1 MSSYYHYNAHQHPS
15 SANSAPPHSHHAGRS
30 RRAPRLSTS
39 QNSHKQFRGVRS
51 MKELTDTASVTTF
64 RQKFEA
70 ARSFD
75 LDDDMEFCPGLLTE
89 SDLVS
94 IHSGSSDRSSLSSNS
109 PESSPTQHVARQ
121 VAPTFSLNS
130 QSNPYIPSYQ
140 QQNQQSHSSNMKLHQ
155 PAATRIRN
163 AIPIVNPSTGISMQ
177 ASPSPSVS
185 PVRMH
190 QGIGR
195 RW

>member
-1 MSSYYHYNAHQHPS
+1 MSSYYHYNTHQHPT
-15 SANSAPPHSHHAGRS
+15 SANGPSTSSHSHHGGRS

-39 QNSHKQFRGVRS
+39 QNPHKQFRGVRS

-70 ARSFD
+70 GRSFD
-75 LDDDMEFCPGLLTE
+75 LDDDMEFCPALLTE
-89 SDLVS
+89 NDLVS
-94 IHSGSSDRSSLSSNS
+94 IHSSSSDRSSLSSGS
-109 PESSPTQHVARQ
+109 PESSPTQQAQQ

-130 QSNPYIPSYQ
+130 ASNPYIPASY
-140 QQNQQSHSSNMKLHQ
+140 QNQQSSSNLKIHQ

-163 AIPIVNPSTGISMQ
+163 AIPIVNPSTGISMS
-177 ASPSPSVS
+177 SPPPSVS
-185 PVRMH
+185 PARM
-190 QGIGR
+190 QQAIGR